1 MAILRKVAWFVIASC
16 RSLVQIHPPL
26 TFPDYFAQCI
36 CPKGA
41 RDFWPENA
49 ENRPRSGL
57 IDHSE
62 PVFSGFTVFWA
73 ISALKARKLPDLSG
87 RQIRQLLCD
96 NSPKR
101 CAEVGYLPKN
111 APVGRL
117 PVAHLRLFFR
127 SHRTM
132 YTPNRDRSF
141 FPLLRRSDSAGQFI
155 SSDCAAALLSYRI

>member
-1 MAILRKVAWFVIASC
+1 ML
-16 RSLVQIHPPL
+16 L
-26 TFPDYFAQCI
+26 TIKQWESKYI
-36 CPKGA
+36 
-41 RDFWPENA
+41 RDFDPVKVGEV
-49 ENRPRSGL
+49 
-57 IDHSE
+57 SE
-62 PVFSGFTVFWA
+62 EFLYSKLTAMYFDYVSSNDIEPFTVPFCL
-73 ISALKARKLPDLSG
+73 I
-87 RQIRQLLCD
+87 C
-96 NSPKR
+96 PKR

-141 FPLLRRSDSAGQFI
+141 LPPLRRSGSAGQFI

>member
-16 RSLVQIHPPL
+16 RSLVQIHPPPP
-26 TFPDYFAQCI
+26 FSDYFAQCI

-87 RQIRQLLCD
+87 RQIRQLICEITQILIEL
-96 NSPKR
+96 NTPVWAKPRQTGVFIFTSKLLTQRSGVFKFPQ
-101 CAEVGYLPKN
+101 GYSFALYN
-111 APVGRL
+111 
-117 PVAHLRLFFR
+117 
-127 SHRTM
+127 HRDTTTI
-132 YTPNRDRSF
+132 YAFYSV
-141 FPLLRRSDSAGQFI
+141 
-155 SSDCAAALLSYRI
+155 